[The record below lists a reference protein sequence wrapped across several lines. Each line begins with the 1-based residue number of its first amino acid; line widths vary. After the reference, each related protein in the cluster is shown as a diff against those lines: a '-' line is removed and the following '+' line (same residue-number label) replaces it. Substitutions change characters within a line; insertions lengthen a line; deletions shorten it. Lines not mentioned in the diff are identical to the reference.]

1 MGASQV
7 SCRESHGKQTF
18 QKSLEIKREF
28 DDHKQK
34 VQRAQWT
41 ADFVFVLVSGAGRE
55 LIRVRVETHKLQS
68 G

>member
-18 QKSLEIKREF
+18 QKSLEIKGEF

-34 VQRAQWT
+34 VQRAQWKV
-41 ADFVFVLVSGAGRE
+41 DFIFVLVSGAGRE
-55 LIRVRVETHKLQS
+55 LIRVHVKTHKL
-68 G
+68 